1 MFCHL
6 VTYFQ
11 TVRWFMILISNKVAL
26 QDCENKNDLEF
37 VAALINEFTKM
48 CMSAFVIN
56 LQNLFPNYLV
66 LGL

>member
-37 VAALINEFTKM
+37 VAALIYEFTKM

>member
-1 MFCHL
+1 
-6 VTYFQ
+6 
-11 TVRWFMILISNKVAL
+11 MIPISNKVAL
-26 QDCENKNDLEF
+26 QDCENKKDLEF
-37 VAALINEFTKM
+37 VAALIYEFTKM